1 MEAKMLLFVDQ
12 MSWVPQGREGQSQEP
27 PPWCRGAEGGRPL
40 DFSFSYKC
48 NFILE
53 MCRWEDTFSFSF
65 YFSDILKFLVLVFEN
80 V

>member
-1 MEAKMLLFVDQ
+1 MLLVCVEAKMLLFVDQ
-12 MSWVPQGREGQSQEP
+12 MPKDAYEKVKSLHLEV
-27 PPWCRGAEGGRPL
+27 GAL

-65 YFSDILKFLVLVFEN
+65 YFSDILKFLVLVLVFEN